1 MLTDASSRP
10 RRAVVDAQPYF
21 EGEDN
26 GAEDEG
32 QSDCED
38 GGASYSAGVGAGAAL
53 GGSVLGGFGSGGVGA
68 SLSASSKRS
77 KGGSGEPI
85 AGGGASGGGAGGGGG
100 FTGKHGHV
108 AVTKEQVGGLI
119 AASGAGGGEPLSN
132 KRIYAQLSA
141 QDGRIE
147 GGESTSRPPVTQT
160 SQLLTSA
167 TSHLPRRRALPLTA
181 PAHSPL
187 PCPPPSRRLLEHGG
201 AGRGRRGRGRHA
213 QGAGLG
219 RRRQHG

>member
-1 MLTDASSRP
+1 MLTAASSRP
-10 RRAVVDAQPYF
+10 RRGGVGARPYF

-26 GAEDEG
+26 GAEEEG
-32 QSDCED
+32 QSDFEG

-53 GGSVLGGFGSGGVGA
+53 GGSVLGGFGSGGVGT

-85 AGGGASGGGAGGGGG
+85 AGGGASGGAGGGGG

-147 GGESTSRPPVTQT
+147 GGESPHIAPLPRHRPP
-160 SQLLTSA
+160 
-167 TSHLPRRRALPLTA
+167 HGALPLTA

-187 PCPPPSRRLLEHGG
+187 TLHRPRWRTGEHGG
-201 AGRGRRGRGRHA
+201 AGRGRRGPRRHA
-213 QGAGLG
+213 PGAGLG
-219 RRRQHG
+219 RRRHLG